1 MRSVSPYER
10 YGRPLPASDTYLAEH
25 VFVAGETLSGLAHRY
40 YEDWRVWR
48 RIAERNSVTDPRAVA
63 PGTVLLI
70 PNRPLE
76 TGGFERA

>member
-10 YGRPLPASDTYLAEH
+10 FGQSVPLSDTFLAEH
-25 VFVAGETLSGLAHRY
+25 VFVEGETLSGLAHRY
-40 YEDWRVWR
+40 FEDWRMWR
-48 RIAERNSVTDPRAVA
+48 LIAERNSVTDPRTVE

-76 TGGFERA
+76 GGFERA